1 MSNDVKQLQQ
11 ERSGIYHDLYHNII
25 PKRVPVNLGFPNHL
39 LATYGGLDPVKS
51 AYDYG
56 KLAAAAKELSAKL
69 KSDRSPFSPANMVL
83 SRPPMV
89 YQLLR
94 SQSFKMGASGFVQHP
109 EVVGMLSED
118 YDYLIEDPYSC
129 MLERIIPR
137 QHKALDPSDP
147 VGMMLAM
154 MRAKESMTQDIMSTL
169 PIYREIVE
177 ENGFYPGAPLGS
189 AGIAEAPYDFVG
201 DQLRSF
207 SGISTDIRRD
217 RKRVADA
224 CEAVLPL
231 MFYWGLP
238 ANPHP
243 EGSVFVPLH
252 MPTFMREK
260 DFAEVWMPT
269 YIKLTQQ
276 WAACGVRTSM
286 FCEDDWMRYLD
297 HLQDMPAG
305 SQMQFEYG
313 DPKTI
318 KDKLGK
324 KYILTGL
331 YPINLIK
338 TGTKQEVID
347 KAKEILDI
355 MMPGGGYVFGLDKSP
370 LTLKDINLENYF
382 ALAEFVSEYGKYD
395 NAGQSYGEVL
405 NSEGYRFDEAV
416 IKPIR
421 SKYIFDWEA
430 FKAEFPLTPDSA
442 QPRTAR
448 IEKEVF
454 SFVMNL
460 LI

>member
-39 LATYGGLDPVKS
+39 LATYGGLDPVES

-318 KDKLGK
+318 KEKLGK

-442 QPRTAR
+442 QPRTTR